1 MAIFK
6 LCRLNRHHHKIKRKR
21 LNGVIDCAMRRNWYN
36 GILCVIPD
44 ESLVMN
50 ERAEL
55 CEGMINGLGEVGLLV
70 TPLPAKPAFL
80 MKSNGMISILDQAGR
95 QLRKL
100 LVPEQIEKSMMT
112 AGKVLLIQV
121 VNGAP
126 VSADYTPV
134 VPSNN

>member
-1 MAIFK
+1 
-6 LCRLNRHHHKIKRKR
+6 
-21 LNGVIDCAMRRNWYN
+21 
-36 GILCVIPD
+36 
-44 ESLVMN
+44 MN